1 MAPINPK
8 TGHFFENSSDLL
20 TPTLIDIINQ
30 RIAESGY
37 DDEFMKVG
45 YVSEE
50 VFTKDGTITSMIGP
64 EALKEIVE
72 GATAPIINKEQGFE
86 KGFRV
91 KIYARKMVVSK
102 FLSKWIQKN
111 ETLASA
117 DNSVQIE
124 IRKLMEDVVFL
135 ADGAKL
141 TLNNEGIG
149 VLADGFAVTE
159 AYGAGSASPD
169 GEALFSD
176 NHIIKKTGGVY
187 SNLVA
192 GALSTAA
199 LEAAIQKHKVDIRM
213 GNGRR
218 VRTADVYQLLVPR
231 ALETEARKILTA
243 DGFATGSYDP
253 KQITVFDFK
262 GSKVELV
269 VSDVLGQPDDNGG
282 TVGTDTNWFVIN
294 ATLSRAIRAFRVF
307 ELYGKEVTT
316 WYDDDTGNY
325 YIKLDMSFGVDHY
338 QPEVIVGST
347 GL

>member
-1 MAPINPK
+1 MTPINPQ
-8 TGHFFENSSDLL
+8 TGHFFENSQDIL

-45 YVSEE
+45 YVTEE

-86 KGFRV
+86 KGFRI
-91 KIYARKMVVSK
+91 KQFARKMIVSK
-102 FLSKWIQKN
+102 LLSKWIMKN

-117 DNSVQIE
+117 DPSVQTE
-124 IRKLMEDVVFL
+124 IRKLMEDVTFL

-149 VLADGFAVTE
+149 LLAKGFSVTQ
-159 AYGAGSASPD
+159 AFGGGSAAPD
-169 GEALFSD
+169 GEALFS
-176 NHIIKKTGGVY
+176 NAHIIKKTWGTYDNLASGVINEA
-187 SNLVA
+187 NLR
-192 GALSTAA
+192 
-199 LEAAIQKHKVDIRM
+199 AAIDLHKTDIRM

-218 VRTADVYQLLVPR
+218 VRTADVYTLLVPR
-231 ALETEARKILTA
+231 ALETLARTVLTPV
-243 DGFATGSYDP
+243 GFGSGAFSTTDMS
-253 KQITVFDFK
+253 IFDFEGNK
-262 GSKVELV
+262 LRLI

-282 TVGTDTNWFVIN
+282 TIGTDLQWFVIN
-294 ATLSRAIRAFRVF
+294 DTLARQIKAFRVF
-307 ELYGKEVTT
+307 ELYGQEVTT
-316 WYDDDTGNY
+316 WFDDDTGNFY
-325 YIKLDMSFGVDHY
+325 VKLDMAFGVDHY

-347 GL
+347 GV